1 MADVIVKLRV
11 MPSDPGVDLQKLQK
25 ACEAKIREFGS
36 NVIHSVNQEP
46 IAFGLKALV
55 IIFLINEQK
64 SDMEKLETNI
74 KTIANV
80 NSAEVIDVR
89 RAIG

>member
-1 MADVIVKLRV
+1 MADVIVMLRV
-11 MPSDPGVDLQKLQK
+11 MPDGPNADLQEMQK

-36 NVIHSVNQEP
+36 NIIHSVTQEP

-55 IIFLINEQK
+55 FVFLINEQK
-64 SDMEKLETNI
+64 SDMEKLEVSI

-80 NSAEVIDVR
+80 NSAEVVDVR